1 MNNNVISLR
10 LKAQS
15 LNHFSQALARTDAP
29 LALHIPGDLARSI
42 RLTAGMHS
50 KDPQDF
56 LIDWL
61 QSGFPENAA

>member
-1 MNNNVISLR
+1 MTNVIPLR
-10 LKAQS
+10 QKDHEQSHFAPRFPMADEPLS
-15 LNHFSQALARTDAP
+15 LNVPAN
-29 LALHIPGDLARSI
+29 LARSI

-61 QSGFPENAA
+61 KSGFPENAD